1 MSKRVDM
8 TEKLDFEGS
17 PIIVV
22 NDVEIEVNDDAQNV
36 LKLMGLAADNSDINA
51 ELLEKMAD
59 MLFTEEG
66 KQNLD
71 NLKLNMKNYTK
82 VIETAMDLATGEYND
97 DEQSPPTAS
106 TILPM
111 IGN

>member
-1 MSKRVDM
+1 MSKRVNL

-17 PIIVV
+17 TIIVV